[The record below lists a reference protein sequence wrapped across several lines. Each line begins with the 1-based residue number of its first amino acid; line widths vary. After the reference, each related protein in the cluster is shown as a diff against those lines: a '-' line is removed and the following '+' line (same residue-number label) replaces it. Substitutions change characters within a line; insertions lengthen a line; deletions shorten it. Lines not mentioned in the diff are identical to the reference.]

1 MANKTSI
8 HRSVFQSLLG
18 TGPMHQ
24 CTDWKGNRMAG
35 MHELRNV
42 AVTLPVKL
50 RGFSGFDCLSSLK
63 LRAKAPEN
71 RPKLPPKGDEKVF
84 QPFSGAMLV
93 WGSLLVWVP

>member
-1 MANKTSI
+1 MYIYIYCSPGDMANKTSI

-50 RGFSGFDCLSSLK
+50 RGFPDLIVY
-63 LRAKAPEN
+63 
-71 RPKLPPKGDEKVF
+71 PP
-84 QPFSGAMLV
+84 
-93 WGSLLVWVP
+93 